1 MMVHPLG
8 LAVIAG
14 DVVALVLLFMAAISS
29 ARLVTGWSPGAP
41 TRRQLLLERRSEA
54 SSIQGRCAFW
64 AFLLGSLVLVI
75 SVAAVLPP
83 IVPGAMC
90 GTGVVEATGGLA
102 NRALA
107 LRLLALVLLGAWR
120 LTDRLGRAAPIS
132 PLGTLPARLLLLV
145 TPIAT
150 IAALDTAAA
159 LGSLDVHTPVDC
171 CAVVFD
177 QVNSVVEATRT
188 WGLSD
193 GVWTWLTVAL
203 GALLLPVAVW
213 TGAAPGRLATSLLAL
228 LAIAW
233 VPVAA
238 VAMVRVFSA
247 YHYGVLH
254 HHCPWCLFLA
264 EHHLVGYAV
273 FGALLVVLFDGVGV
287 FLAARFGR
295 IAPGLA
301 ERVSVRVRQGAWRAA
316 LAVCVYGLLTAVPA
330 LAWRLRFGVW
340 MS

>member
-1 MMVHPLG
+1 MVHPLS
-8 LAVIAG
+8 LAVVAG
-14 DVVALVLLFMAAISS
+14 DAVALVLLFMAAVTS

-54 SSIQGRCAFW
+54 SSIQGRWAFW
-64 AFLLGSLVLVI
+64 AFLLSSLVLVI
-75 SVAAVLPP
+75 AVAAVLPP

-90 GTGVVEATGGLA
+90 GTGVIEATGGLA

-107 LRLLALVLLGAWR
+107 LRLLALALLGVWQ

-145 TPIAT
+145 TPGAT
-150 IAALDTAAA
+150 VAALDTASAMS
-159 LGSLDVHTPVDC
+159 SLDVSTPVDC

-177 QVNSVVEATRT
+177 QVSSVVEATRT

-193 GVWTWLTVAL
+193 GVWTWLAVTL
-203 GALLLPVAVW
+203 GALLLPVALW
-213 TGAAPGRLATSLLAL
+213 TGARRGRLATSLLAL
-228 LAIAW
+228 LALAW

-264 EHHLVGYAV
+264 EHHLVGYPV
-273 FGALLVVLFDGVGV
+273 FGALLVVLLDGVGV
-287 FLAARFGR
+287 SLAARLGR
-295 IAPGLA
+295 SAPGLA
-301 ERVSVRVRQGAWRAA
+301 ERASDRVRRGAGRVA
-316 LAVCVYGLLTAVPA
+316 LAVCVFGLLTAVPA
-330 LAWRLRFGVW
+330 LVWRLRFGVW